1 MQPDR
6 AVQQREASRVDSDAP
21 TREQLLRRWS
31 ALKSERASWWP
42 HWREISDNLLPRAG
56 RYFASDR
63 NRGQKRHN
71 AILDSSGTRA
81 LRILAAGMMGGMT
94 SPARPW
100 MRLSVPDKAMEKV
113 PAVKQWLADVTRL
126 QLEVFAK
133 SNTYRALHSCYMEL
147 GAFGTWAD
155 VLLDDF
161 ETVTHHQPMT
171 VGEYC
176 IGANFRGDVDTL
188 YREFD
193 VTIHGLVSEFGL
205 NAVSDHV
212 RNQYNSGNLDSWV
225 TVIHAIEPR
234 RQRDSG
240 KRDALNMPW
249 RSVYFEAACDD
260 RKRVLREGGF
270 RAFPALCPRWDTS
283 GGDIYGNSPGMEALG
298 DIKQL
303 QHQQLRKGQAIDY
316 QVRPPLQLP
325 SSMRNQEGNFLPGG
339 HNYVDNPAAAAG
351 IRSAWD
357 VNLRLDYLLQDMQDV
372 RQRIN
377 SAFSADMFLMLGSAD
392 MTRMTATEVAE
403 RHEEKMLMLG
413 PVVERLHFELLS
425 PLIERTFDR
434 MVSAD
439 ILPPAPQ
446 ELQGVPL
453 NVEFVSMLAQA
464 QRAIGINSID
474 RYVMTLGQVAQLK
487 PDVLDTLDA
496 DVLSERYADRMGV
509 DPDLVISGKR
519 LALIRDQ
526 RAQAQAQAQ
535 VVAQAEQAASA
546 AQKLGTVQTGPA
558 PNDNAAASVLDAF
571 TGYT

>member
-1 MQPDR
+1 M
-6 AVQQREASRVDSDAP
+6 
-21 TREQLLRRWS
+21 
-31 ALKSERASWWP
+31 
-42 HWREISDNLLPRAG
+42 
-56 RYFASDR
+56 
-63 NRGQKRHN
+63 
-71 AILDSSGTRA
+71 
-81 LRILAAGMMGGMT
+81 
-94 SPARPW
+94 
-100 MRLSVPDKAMEKV
+100 
-113 PAVKQWLADVTRL
+113 
-126 QLEVFAK
+126 
-133 SNTYRALHSCYMEL
+133 
-147 GAFGTWAD
+147 
-155 VLLDDF
+155 
-161 ETVTHHQPMT
+161 
-171 VGEYC
+171 
-176 IGANFRGDVDTL
+176 
-188 YREFD
+188 
-193 VTIHGLVSEFGL
+193 
-205 NAVSDHV
+205 
-212 RNQYNSGNLDSWV
+212 
-225 TVIHAIEPR
+225 
-234 RQRDSG
+234 
-240 KRDALNMPW
+240 
-249 RSVYFEAACDD
+249 YFEAACDD

-546 AQKLGTVQTGPA
+546 AQKLGSVQTGPA
-558 PNDNAAASVLDAF
+558 PQDNAVASVLDAF

>member
-6 AVQQREASRVDSDAP
+6 KVQAAEASLAGSDGVG
-21 TREQLLRRWS
+21 REELLRRWN
-31 ALKSERASWWP
+31 ALKSERSSWWP

-56 RYFASDR
+56 RYFAGDR

-71 AILDSSGTRA
+71 AIYDSSATRD

-100 MRLSVPDKAMEKV
+100 MRLATPDKELEKS

-126 QLEVFAK
+126 QLQVFAR
-133 SNTYRALHSCYMEL
+133 SNTYRALHDCYTEL

-155 VLLDDF
+155 VMLDDY
-161 ETVTHHQPMT
+161 ETVLHHQPLT

-193 VTIHGLVSEFGL
+193 VTVHGLVTEFGL
-205 NAVSDHV
+205 DAVSPHV
-212 RNQYNSGNLDSWV
+212 RGLYSTGNLDQWV
-225 TVIHAIEPR
+225 TIIHAIEPR
-234 RQRDSG
+234 RERDTR
-240 KRDALNMPW
+240 KRDAKNMAW

-260 RKRVLREGGF
+260 KRRVLREGGF
-270 RAFPALCPRWDTS
+270 KSFPALCPRWATS
-283 GGDIYGNSPGMEALG
+283 GGDIYGHSPGMEALG

-303 QHQQLRKGQAIDY
+303 QHQQLRKANAIDY

-325 SSMRNQEGNFLPGG
+325 SSMRNQETSFMPGG
-339 HNYVDNPAAAAG
+339 MNYTDNPAAAAG

-357 VNLRLDYLLQDMQDV
+357 VNLRLDHLLQDMQDV
-372 RQRIN
+372 RQRIRG
-377 SAFSADMFLMLGSAD
+377 AFNADMFLMLGGAD
-392 MTRMTATEVAE
+392 LGRMTATEVAE
-403 RHEEKMLMLG
+403 RHEEKLLMLG
-413 PVVERLHFELLS
+413 PVLERLHFELLS

-434 MVSAD
+434 MVQAD
-439 ILPPAPQ
+439 ILPPAPP
-446 ELQGVPL
+446 EMQGMPL

-474 RYVMTLGQVAQLK
+474 RYVVTLGTVAQMK
-487 PDVLDTLDA
+487 PEVLDTLDA
-496 DVLSERYADRMGV
+496 DLLAERYADRMGL
-509 DPDLVISGKR
+509 DPDLVISGER
-519 LALIRDQ
+519 LTMIRQQ

-535 VVAQAEQAASA
+535 AIAQAEQAASA
-546 AQKLGTVQTGPA
+546 AQKLGTVQTGQDA
-558 PNDNAAASVLDAF
+558 NNAAASVLDAF